1 MIRSMPKFVQP
12 RKMSG
17 PISDSSCGPGGSCG
31 GFLVAGRRE
40 ERRMHGDGKAGGDG
54 EGVVEPVF
62 HG

>member
-17 PISDSSCGPGGSCG
+17 PISDSSCGPGGSGG
-31 GFLVAGRRE
+31 GFLVAGPRE
-40 ERRMHGDGKAGGDG
+40 EMRMETATEGDG

>member
-1 MIRSMPKFVQP
+1 MIRSMPKFVRP

-17 PISDSSCGPGGSCG
+17 PISDSSGGPGGSG
-31 GFLVAGRRE
+31 GCPVAGRRE
-40 ERRMHGDGKAGGDG
+40 ERRMHGDGKAEGDG